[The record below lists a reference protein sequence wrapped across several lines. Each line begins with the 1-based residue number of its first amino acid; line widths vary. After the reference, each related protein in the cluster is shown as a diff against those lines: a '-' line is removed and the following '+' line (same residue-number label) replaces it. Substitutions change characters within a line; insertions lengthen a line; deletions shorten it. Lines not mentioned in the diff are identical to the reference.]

1 MSSELDPIVQAGR
14 DILAFKYY
22 GLATGTIL
30 FYDYLLTLEDE
41 IKYMWSRKQS
51 WTFWLFVVNRYF
63 PMTYQIWQLAIS
75 YNPLRFATNRCN
87 KTAWYV
93 LFTYTICTLLAQVV
107 LTSRIYAATMNNT
120 VIAIVLLSIVVPHF
134 GLGIWEVVLAS
145 REGAELSPIPLDA
158 YRVCSPVWHRPLVVS
173 FISISL
179 VYDSL
184 AFSMIMFL
192 AARSSRA
199 TAGLKIQTIWRLLA
213 EDATLYFMVIFTSHF
228 VFEMTLL
235 FGRPT
240 IQLIPGVGGVS
251 YIPVMISRIVLSLR
265 KATALQQ
272 NG

>member
-1 MSSELDPIVQAGR
+1 MSSQLDPIVQAGR
-14 DILAFKYY
+14 DMACYQYY

-41 IKYMWSRKQS
+41 IKYIWSRKQS

-75 YNPLRFATNRCN
+75 YNPLRFATNVSPIQLKPAPNLCN

-192 AARSSRA
+192 AARSSQA

-235 FGRPT
+235 FGR
-240 IQLIPGVGGVS
+240 VS
-251 YIPVMISRIVLSLR
+251 AIIHYLKTV
-265 KATALQQ
+265 AL
-272 NG
+272 